1 MDFYVQK
8 KEEDKEEEP
17 SYAERHQKRLREE
30 DRAKRGDESTRE
42 KLFEKFAN
50 SILKVNEEIKPAKK
64 NEASTNETDS
74 SETDSLDSESEKIIQ
89 TLTSKGLLKNMD
101 SVDAGRPSKKR
112 KRSESSE
119 EEDNKKTRREGGVFF
134 EDPAVDPATSRGEE
148 ELEQRFRIDS
158 VRDFHARIAEDVAK
172 ILEKKYP
179 FEKFKNESEPAADQ
193 KETVKKM
200 PAKSKGSPKKKKSS
214 PKKKEVLAKKAKEIY
229 SSKEDK
235 RPDETDAQADAQ
247 LIKKNLA

>member
-1 MDFYVQK
+1 MDFYVQKK

-17 SYAERHQKRLREE
+17 NYAERLQKRLREE
-30 DRAKRGDESTRE
+30 DRAKRGDESSRE

-64 NEASTNETDS
+64 NEASTNDDS

-89 TLTSKGLLKNMD
+89 TLSSKGLLKKNSD

-119 EEDNKKTRREGGVFF
+119 EEEEEDKKTRREGGVFF

-179 FEKFKNESEPAADQ
+179 FEKFKSESEPTADT
-193 KETVKKM
+193 KKSVKKM

-214 PKKKEVLAKKAKEIY
+214 PKKKKSSPKKPKK
-229 SSKEDK
+229 SSAPQKTNALMK
-235 RPDETDAQADAQ
+235 QMLKQMLT
-247 LIKKNLA
+247 N

>member
-1 MDFYVQK
+1 MDFYVQKK

-50 SILKVNEEIKPAKK
+50 SILKVNEDIKPAKK

-112 KRSESSE
+112 KRSESSEEEE

-214 PKKKEVLAKKAKEIY
+214 PKKKKSSPKK
-229 SSKEDK
+229 
-235 RPDETDAQADAQ
+235 P
-247 LIKKNLA
+247 KKSTAPKKTNALMKQMLKQMLN